1 MGTRKGYPFSARAHK
16 SGLGILT
23 NGILGLLGLGAWAV
37 ESMAKASSNASTS
50 SLNTDRSIPDNV
62 GKDSEIWEDFFEINL
77 KDSPNELWAK
87 DETYESDETIRNY
100 IYIPCDSP
108 YFDTVKAIVID
119 NHATNFIFTG
129 RFKMESLIDE
139 YLIIERSVMGRKCL
153 DVVTAAREV
162 RGIFDSGHDRIMWN
176 GSDID
181 IALERWPHD
190 GTLTLTL
197 WTSLYNK
204 EYFDSLDMAENPVAN
219 YTSNYR
225 GEIIESDRIDENGV
239 RFVSSISHNV
249 GLTLSGKLV
258 LAHWLCA
265 KGEVM
270 PIEFLLGVAI
280 SHDKYMHAKSGDLML
295 IKLDSGDIFE
305 FKNMYD
311 NESKTE
317 DFGEY
322 MMLFYKVTEHI
333 DRLLSGEI
341 VKMRISA
348 GYDYIDINKIDGGL
362 SSFIND
368 SYFAILERLQ
378 QPRPI
383 IYDGF

>member
-1 MGTRKGYPFSARAHK
+1 M
-16 SGLGILT
+16 GILT

-37 ESMAKASSNASTS
+37 ESMAKAASNASTS
-50 SLNTDRSIPDNV
+50 SVSTDRSIPDNV

-129 RFKMESLIDE
+129 RFKLESLIDE

-378 QPRPI
+378 QARPT